1 MITSE
6 AAIRRRHGSAERA
19 RGDMRYA
26 HGEEAIAEAR
36 APPHQVFDHL
46 DDQARLA
53 THMEKP
59 SMMMMGGRMNYE
71 FDDAKGRAVGAVIK
85 MGGAFL
91 GVRLFVEEVI
101 TERDPPRRKVWE
113 TRGQPRILVIGA
125 YRMGFEI
132 SPTGENSTVR
142 VFIEYDYPPTLLGRI
157 LGKLF
162 APKYARWCVKR
173 MAEDAERRFR

>member
-1 MITSE
+1 
-6 AAIRRRHGSAERA
+6 
-19 RGDMRYA
+19 MRYA

-36 APPHQVFDHL
+36 APPHRVFDHL

-59 SMMMMGGRMNYE
+59 SMMMMGGRMSYE

-91 GVRLFVEEVI
+91 GVRLFVEEVV

-113 TRGQPRILVIGA
+113 TRGRPRILVIGA

-132 SPTGENSTVR
+132 SP
-142 VFIEYDYPPTLLGRI
+142 LARI
-157 LGKLF
+157 LLCVSSLSTTIRRCCLEASWANCSRLCTPAGASSAWPKTPHGVF
-162 APKYARWCVKR
+162 ANAP
-173 MAEDAERRFR
+173 